1 MRVNTVGDK
10 AGAAL
15 RKRRF
20 ATRRKRGTTLVE
32 MVLYLAIVSM
42 VMTFSLGLLRE
53 DQIRRERIA
62 LAAELQQV
70 TTAAQTYVSAN
81 YETIR
86 DQLLRE
92 TPAGSNLIKAY
103 GMDALV
109 AQGYLPAIF
118 AQTGT
123 SPKSFVGSLQYGLAV
138 RAVLRS
144 DRGYETGTFP
154 VTQQRIDT
162 LTEPG
167 TNPLEFDDVLI
178 DNDYLVNPATGA
190 VVNDEID
197 LEALLITISSD
208 PCVIVP
214 AAQGPRVV
222 SQSESNAAG
231 YVTGLGDDQEIPDTC
246 SAEVQNN
253 LAWREIEADG
263 TPLETPL
270 MATGPYGG
278 WRLPLEP
285 YADLLLTSAE
295 FPNRDGQVFNGEA
308 AVQAGRFVS
317 LLALPKRPPLSE
329 SAKVAQ
335 EIAQD
340 AGSGLRCADVPTDSS
355 AELACKQSDLMYAG
369 LSFTS
374 WDSDNDGIDDTF
386 PGLLNVNTLDMGPAP
401 ADGTAQITDLLSL
414 SCATGE
420 DVPTA
425 SGRFTVDCPTTQMQ
439 GLVVTSAATF
449 ETDVTVSGDVSA
461 ASATV
466 TNQLAAGTVAVEGD
480 VLAASATV
488 ANQLVVGGS
497 TASAMSASAMAPETG
512 KIILNGKTGD
522 IILYGESLA
531 EKFTARRSHQF
542 SGEEFLPVAKPK
554 CPTGFAPDIE
564 VMPVTFNIE
573 RDLRGITTAID
584 PKELGPIDPER
595 WRVQLVIMVERSGND
610 SDQKTLTNPKG
621 SEVVVLTGCKRT

>member
-10 AGAAL
+10 AGVAL
-15 RKRRF
+15 QKRRL
-20 ATRRKRGTTLVE
+20 AQRRKRGTTLVE

-42 VMTFSLGLLRE
+42 VMTFSVGLLRE
-53 DQIRRERIA
+53 EQVRRERIA

-70 TTAAQTYVSAN
+70 TTAAQTFVSAN

-86 DQLLRE
+86 DQLLRD
-92 TPAGSNLIKAY
+92 TDAGGGLIRAY
-103 GMDALV
+103 GMNTLV

-154 VTQQRIDT
+154 ATQT
-162 LTEPG
+162 VALTASG
-167 TNPLEFDDVLI
+167 TSPLEFNDVLV
-178 DNDYLVNPATGA
+178 DNEYLVNPATGA
-190 VVNDEID
+190 VINDEID
-197 LEALLITISSD
+197 LEALLITVSSD

-214 AAQGPRVV
+214 AAQGPRVI

-231 YVTGLGDDQEIPDTC
+231 YVTGLGTGQTIPDTC
-246 SAEVQNN
+246 SAEVQSNI
-253 LAWREIEADG
+253 AWTGIEPD
-263 TPLETPL
+263 ETAL

-278 WRLPLEP
+278 WKLPLQP
-285 YADLLLTSAE
+285 YANLVLTSAE
-295 FPNRDGQVFNGEA
+295 FPNADGQVFDGKP

-340 AGSGLRCADVPTDSS
+340 SGSGLRCADVPTGS
-355 AELACKQSDLMYAG
+355 AEELACKQSDLMYSS
-369 LSFTS
+369 LSFEEP
-374 WDSDNDGIDDTF
+374 WDSNNDGEVDTF
-386 PGLLNVNTLDMGPAP
+386 PGLLNVNTLDMGPPP

-439 GLVVTSAATF
+439 GLVVTSTATF

-466 TNQLAAGTVAVEGD
+466 ANELAAGTVSVEGD
-480 VLAASATV
+480 VSAASATV
-488 ANQLVVGGS
+488 ASAAVANQLIVGESS
-497 TASAMSASAMAPETG
+497 TSALSASAQSASAVAPTNGE
-512 KIILNGKTGD
+512 IILNGETGD

-531 EKFTARRSHQF
+531 EKFTARKSHTF
-542 SGEEFLPVAKPK
+542 AGESFLTVGQPD
-554 CPTGFAPDIE
+554 CPTGFRPDIA
-564 VMPVTFNIE
+564 VMPLTFNTTE
-573 RDLRGITTAID
+573 DLRGVDTQVSTN
-584 PKELGPIDPER
+584 GST
-595 WRVQLVIMVERSGND
+595 WRVKLLVKAERDGN
-610 SDQKTLTNPKG
+610 SNAMETLTNPSG
-621 SEVVVLTGCKRT
+621 SKVVVLTGCKRT